1 MFAFSR
7 MVIIL
12 TASSGSMGKYIVVGL
27 GKSIRNFLSAMTRY
41 EVQRRTKDNRLYK
54 KLVLYKDGFFYNV
67 LM

>member
-7 MVIIL
+7 MMIIL
-12 TASSGSMGKYIVVGL
+12 PAFSGSMGKYIVVGL
-27 GKSIRNFLSAMTRY
+27 VKSIRNFLSMMTRY
-41 EVQRRTKDNRLYK
+41 EVQRRTKDDRLYK

>member
-27 GKSIRNFLSAMTRY
+27 AKSIRNFLSAMTCY
-41 EVQRRTKDNRLYK
+41 EVQRRTKDDRLYK
-54 KLVLYKDGFFYNV
+54 KLVLCKDGFFYNV